1 MKKSSSVTLGL
12 VASLALTFTACRN
25 ERQDCVDETNHL
37 ADPQKCRDAEYNRN
51 NGYRGYIPYRWVYG
65 GASGGHIG
73 DTVVDGNPAP
83 GMSHASSGVSRGG
96 FGSHG
101 GSGGGGE

>member
-12 VASLALTFTACRN
+12 VASLALTFTACRS

-37 ADPQKCRDAEYNRN
+37 SDAQNCRDAEYNRN
-51 NGYRGYIPYRWVYG
+51 HGYVGYQPYRWVYG
-65 GASGGHIG
+65 GSSGGHLG
-73 DTVVDGNPAP
+73 DVVFDGNPAR
-83 GMSHASSGVSRGG
+83 GMDHISSGVSRGG

-101 GSGGGGE
+101 GGGGE